1 MKDRLMIAGSGR
13 GRRVGQRWEHERGPV
28 MMALSWILTVVKTY
42 MRRKV
47 AQN

>member
-1 MKDRLMIAGSGR
+1 MKDRLVVARSGR
-13 GRRVGQRWEHERGPV
+13 GRRVGQRREHEREPV

-42 MRRKV
+42 MRKKV